1 MDGIVITNRDQFVE
15 QIVSKQPG
23 QSISVLVDRGGEL
36 VSLNVTLGN
45 NPVDS
50 SLAYFGVASWSLDY
64 VSVNPIQAVGYATQD
79 LVVTAGRSVVGV
91 FVVLNPINIFNSVV
105 DDKADPAT
113 RPGTVVGASQLGGE
127 IGRQDGLKGVLLLLA
142 SVNVFVGVFNMFPLL
157 PFDGGHAAIATYERF
172 RSRRNKTY
180 RADVGKMVP
189 VATMVVG
196 LLAMLL
202 VVGLYLDL
210 TQPIG

>member
-1 MDGIVITNRDQFVE
+1 M
-15 QIVSKQPG
+15 
-23 QSISVLVDRGGEL
+23 LVDRGGEL

-64 VSVNPIQAVGYATQD
+64 IHVNPIRAVGYATQD

>member
-1 MDGIVITNRDQFVE
+1 
-15 QIVSKQPG
+15 VSKQPG

-91 FVVLNPINIFNSVV
+91 SVVLNPINIFNSVV

-113 RPGTVVGASQLGGE
+113 RPGTVVGASKLGGE